1 MKVKPEAFEDFTLEV
16 CAKTL
21 KPEGEAANAAF
32 GINIHTRLH
41 SR

>member
-21 KPEGEAANAAF
+21 KPKLEAPNP
-32 GINIHTRLH
+32 GLLIHVH
-41 SR
+41 A